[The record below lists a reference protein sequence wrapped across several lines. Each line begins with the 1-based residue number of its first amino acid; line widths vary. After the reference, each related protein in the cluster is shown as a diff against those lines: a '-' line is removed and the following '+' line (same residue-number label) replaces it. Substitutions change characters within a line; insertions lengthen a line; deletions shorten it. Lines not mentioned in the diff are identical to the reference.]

1 MVTETMLF
9 KIQHE
14 LMMYSKGEPLDGD
27 DIQQITEYL
36 QVANADKTKEEI
48 EEDKE
53 MERIRELL
61 IDTLDCNAITNI
73 LSNEDLKIYSK
84 VMGWED

>member
-1 MVTETMLF
+1 MITEPMLF

-14 LMMYSKGEPLDGD
+14 LMMYSEGEPLNGD

-48 EEDKE
+48 EEDNR
-53 MERIRELL
+53 MEIIRETL
-61 IDTLDCNAITNI
+61 IDSLDCNEITNI

>member
-1 MVTETMLF
+1 MITETMLF

-14 LMMYSKGEPLDGD
+14 LMMYSEGEPLNGD

-36 QVANADKTKEEI
+36 QVANADKTKEDI
-48 EEDKE
+48 EEDKR